1 MIPQATTFTQLIKE
15 EICSR
20 EYNEEELKA
29 VLSGFIKASGDI
41 SISIGGIS
49 LSLHSENSKIAMFL
63 FTSFK
68 RLYDVTPSS
77 SYYRKM
83 KLDKGVIYSLKI
95 QEKVLDILEDLKLM
109 SDGMFV
115 FPKLSINDEL
125 VRNFIEGVFLASG
138 SVNSPSSRNYH
149 LQLALPSEDDATSL
163 LHVLQKFKNDRKMD
177 FKMIA
182 RKQKF
187 ILYLKRAEQIAT
199 FLSIIYAHNTLL
211 QFENE
216 RIMKDYLNNDNRIQ
230 ICYNANYKKTLEK
243 AKAQIEEINYLKETS
258 YFYQLS
264 DKERLLC
271 EIRLANQDESLTSLA
286 DIMEKEYKVALSKSG
301 VNHLFKKIHEKYL
314 EAKNGEH

>member
-15 EICSR
+15 EICGR
-20 EYNEEELKA
+20 EYSEEELKA

-83 KLDKGVIYSLKI
+83 KLDKGVIY
-95 QEKVLDILEDLKLM
+95 
-109 SDGMFV
+109 
-115 FPKLSINDEL
+115 
-125 VRNFIEGVFLASG
+125 

-243 AKAQIEEINYLKETS
+243 AKAQIEEINYLKETP
-258 YFYQLS
+258 YYYQLS

-286 DIMEKEYKVALSKSG
+286 DIMEKEYKIALSKSG

-314 EAKNGEH
+314 EAKNGER